1 MKKNSNVLNYVEK
14 YKNKYGIKYAESD
27 GKLVNALSVIYY
39 IVFAYTVLMTALFVL
54 GISLTTDFANIKSDA
69 LNSFI
74 TICGATVIMIAGLV
88 LYICR
93 KKVLGCIFT
102 FCTQPFA
109 LLAFWHIT
117 RDTSGFVNTSFYWRH
132 GVPAAI
138 LFVLAVLIFA
148 ILIRAKF
155 KTDKLYQKLLNAL
168 YSQYG
173 TKDGE
178 KLTDEQWQQF
188 LNDYNPYKPQF

>member
-14 YKNKYGIKYAESD
+14 YKNKYGIKYATD
-27 GKLVNALSVIYY
+27 GGKLVNSMSIIYY
-39 IVFAYTVLMTALFVL
+39 IVFAYTLLMTALFIL
-54 GISLTTDFANIKSDA
+54 GIPLTTDFANIKSDA
-69 LNSFI
+69 LNSFV
-74 TICGATVIMIAGLV
+74 TICGATVIMIIGLV

-102 FCTQPFA
+102 FCTQPFS
-109 LLAFWHIT
+109 LLAFLHIT
-117 RDTSGFVNTSFYWRH
+117 RDESGFVNASFYWRH

-138 LFVLAVLIFA
+138 LFVLAALIFA
-148 ILIRAKF
+148 ILIRAKI

-188 LNDYNPYKPQF
+188 LNDYNPYKSQF

>member
-14 YKNKYGIKYAESD
+14 YKNKYGIKYATD
-27 GKLVNALSVIYY
+27 GGKLVNSMSVIYY
-39 IVFAYTVLMTALFVL
+39 IVFAYTLLMTALFIL

-69 LNSFI
+69 LNSFV
-74 TICGATVIMIAGLV
+74 TICGATVIMIIGLV

-102 FCTQPFA
+102 FCTQPFS
-109 LLAFWHIT
+109 LLAFLHIT
-117 RDTSGFVNTSFYWRH
+117 RDASGFVNASFYWRH
-132 GVPAAI
+132 GVPATI
-138 LFVLAVLIFA
+138 LFVLAALIFA
-148 ILIRAKF
+148 VLIRAKI

-188 LNDYNPYKPQF
+188 LNDYNPYKSQF